1 MNPNENRQPGL
12 SLHFSRISSVERL
25 KASTGPISSY
35 AITGIAKKE
44 AIFQTIPI
52 QPVVIFPSQ
61 HNYALAKSTF

>member
-44 AIFQTIPI
+44 AI
-52 QPVVIFPSQ
+52 
-61 HNYALAKSTF
+61 L